1 MIVDTLKPTLAA
13 LVLAT
18 VGLGGAPAAFA
29 ADPEYTIRFSEIA
42 SNRGPRAEA
51 LMWWEEAVEERSGG
65 RIDVEISWG
74 GALASHRDNVKAVG
88 SGLADAGTVV
98 AVFTPAEFPIWL
110 LSSTPFMF
118 GDFWVGVRTMQEA
131 HETIPELTAEGDN
144 QGVKII
150 ANNSAG
156 PVQLVTVDRQIRTA
170 EDVAGLKLATNGG
183 WVDLL
188 AELGANIVSVD
199 GGEHYNALDT
209 GIIDGLTHY
218 TPLVRSYKLYEV
230 SSYLTE
236 AYMGQQMGYGVG
248 INKELFEEMPEDLQQ
263 IIVETGREY
272 MDVYAEKYTVDMD
285 VARQDM
291 AAGIEGQSIE
301 VYELPA
307 EERAK
312 FMAAAQPLVDKWIET
327 VGEKGMDGERILADI
342 QAIQAKY
349 QAELEEKGYPWTR

>member
-1 MIVDTLKPTLAA
+1 MNLAKLKTAAAA
-13 LVLAT
+13 LTVAISGFGLAPVT
-18 VGLGGAPAAFA
+18 LA

-51 LMWWEEAVEERSGG
+51 LMWWENAVEERSGG
-65 RIDVEISWG
+65 RIDVDISWG
-74 GALASHRDNVKAVG
+74 GALASHKDNVKAVG

-118 GDFWVGVRTMQEA
+118 DDFWIGVRTMQEA
-131 HETIPELTAEGDN
+131 HETIPELKAEGDN

-156 PVQLVTVDRQIRTA
+156 PVQLVTVNKQIKTA
-170 EDVAGLKLATNGG
+170 ADVDGLKMATNGG
-183 WVDLL
+183 WVDMLG
-188 AELGANIVSVD
+188 ELGANIVSVD

-218 TPLVRSYKLYEV
+218 TPLVKSYKLYEV
-230 SSYLTE
+230 AGYLTE

-248 INKELFEEMPEDLQQ
+248 INADFFNDLPEDLQQ
-263 IIVETGREY
+263 VIVETGREY
-272 MDVYAEKYTVDMD
+272 MDVYAEKYTADMD
-285 VARQDM
+285 AARKEMQ
-291 AAGIEGQSIE
+291 AGIEGQSIE
-301 VYELPA
+301 VYQLPE

-312 FMAAAQPLVDKWIET
+312 FVAASQPLINKWIAN
-327 VGEKGMDGERILADI
+327 VKEKGMDGDRILADI
-342 QAIQAKY
+342 RAIEAKY
-349 QAELEEKGYPWTR
+349 KAEFEEKGYPWTR